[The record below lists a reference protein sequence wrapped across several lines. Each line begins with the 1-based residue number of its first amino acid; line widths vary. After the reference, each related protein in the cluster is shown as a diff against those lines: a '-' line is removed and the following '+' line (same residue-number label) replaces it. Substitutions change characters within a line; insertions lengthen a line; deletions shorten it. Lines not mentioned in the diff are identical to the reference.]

1 MLVHKHLIIRAEIS
15 NPPSESQVDDTV
27 VWLKSLIQK
36 INMKILMGP
45 YATYSHVQ
53 DNRGITVAAI
63 IETSHVVLHT
73 WDESSPAIL
82 QLDVYSCAPFP
93 LESIFSS
100 LEFFSPSKVEY
111 KFLDREHS
119 LVEICSS
126 HRVPGDAQDVT

>member
-15 NPPSESQVDDTV
+15 NPPSESQVNDTV
-27 VWLKSLIQK
+27 VWLESLIQK

-45 YATYSHVQ
+45 YATYSNVQ
-53 DNRGITVAAI
+53 DNRGITAAAI
-63 IETSHVVLHT
+63 IETSHVVFHT
-73 WDESSPAIL
+73 WDECSPAIL
-82 QLDVYSCAPFP
+82 QLDVYSCAPFS

-119 LVEICSS
+119 LVDICSS
-126 HRVPGDAQDVT
+126 D